1 MRTTYTPRNFSAQ
14 RQSAS
19 VAIRSLPVGCVIS
32 HQQYDIVIRT
42 FHLLIIALAGWLER
56 KRQAVIDYLM
66 EENRVFK
73 EQLEGSGV
81 DSLMNNGY
89 DWP

>member
-1 MRTTYTPRNFSAQ
+1 
-14 RQSAS
+14 
-19 VAIRSLPVGCVIS
+19 
-32 HQQYDIVIRT
+32 
-42 FHLLIIALAGWLER
+42 LLIIALAGWLKR
-56 KRQAVIDYLM
+56 KRQAIIDYLM
-66 EENRVFK
+66 EVNRVFK